1 MERHERDRLLAEAM
15 DIHGDYLLRVVYAIV
30 KEQAKAEDIVQEVF
44 IQYYLHIDAF
54 EHRSSVKTYLY
65 RIAMNQCHNLF
76 KSWHYR
82 KLELS
87 HNVGQLLVAF
97 QNTEEQVML
106 EESSEELKRLINRLP
121 LKYKEVIWLHYYA
134 ELKVYE
140 VGEVLGCSI
149 NTVKTRLARARRLVK
164 GILKE
169 ENADD

>member
-1 MERHERDRLLAEAM
+1 MERHERDRMLAEAM

-30 KEQAKAEDIVQEVF
+30 KDRAKAEDIVQEVF
-44 IQYYLHIDAF
+44 IQYYIHIDEF
-54 EHRSSVKTYLY
+54 GHRSSVKTYLY
-65 RIAMNQCHNLF
+65 RIAINHCHNLF

-87 HNVGQLLVAF
+87 HQVGELLVSF
-97 QNTEEQVML
+97 QNTEEKVMT
-106 EESSEELKRLINRLP
+106 EESSDELKRLINRLP

-134 ELKVYE
+134 ELKVSE
-140 VGEVLGCSI
+140 VGEVLGCSV

>member
-1 MERHERDRLLAEAM
+1 MERHERDRLLADAM
-15 DIHGDYLLRVVYAIV
+15 NIHGDYLLRVVYAIV
-30 KEQAKAEDIVQEVF
+30 KEKTKSEDIVQEVF
-44 IQYYLHIDAF
+44 IQYYIHIDEF

-87 HNVGQLLVAF
+87 HKVGQLLVSL
-97 QNTEEQVML
+97 QNPEEQMMHK
-106 EESSEELKRLINRLP
+106 ESNEELKQLINRLS
-121 LKYKEVIWLHYYA
+121 LKYKEVLWLHYYA
-134 ELKVYE
+134 ELSVSE
-140 VGEVLGCSI
+140 VGDVLGCSV